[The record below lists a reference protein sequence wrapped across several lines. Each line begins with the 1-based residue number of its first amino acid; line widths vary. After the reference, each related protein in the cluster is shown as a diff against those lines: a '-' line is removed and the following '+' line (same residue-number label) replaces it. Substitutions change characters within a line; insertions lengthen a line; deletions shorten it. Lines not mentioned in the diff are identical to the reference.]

1 MSLSTLLKDQATTAA
16 MISDHLN
23 GLSDHEQVGE
33 VRSLSIKQVHRCWAL
48 FEPGETINLE
58 YLVPEHLG
66 ASVPVHHLGITLP
79 MGRFEKRFVRAP
91 DMPGEL
97 WGYNHQSLA
106 WLTGPGSFV
115 VHEAG
120 SENHDALFIDY
131 RRSRVAKSR
140 DGLRPN
146 RIWGTLSYG
155 GMRDFMRRVSD
166 RVSVGRAFVRGKD
179 LGASFMLVRVDRTP
193 AVDRAL

>member
-16 MISDHLN
+16 MISDHLK
-23 GLSDHEQVGE
+23 GLSDQEQVGE

-66 ASVPVHHLGITLP
+66 ASVPVHHLGINTLP
-79 MGRFEKRFVRAP
+79 MGRFFEKRFVRAP
-91 DMPGEL
+91 ENPGEL

-131 RRSRVAKSR
+131 RSIPSGDIEGWPAPKSNDRGIAK
-140 DGLRPN
+140 LV
-146 RIWGTLSYG
+146 YG
-155 GMRDFMRRVSD
+155 GMQDFMRRVSD

-179 LGASFMLVRVDRTP
+179 LGASFMLVRVD
-193 AVDRAL
+193 

>member
-16 MISDHLN
+16 MISDHLT
-23 GLSDHEQVGE
+23 GLSDHEQVRQ
-33 VRSLSIKQVHRCWAL
+33 VRSLSIKQVHRCWTV
-48 FEPGETINLE
+48 FEPGETIDLE

-66 ASVPVHHLGITLP
+66 PAAPVHHLGINTLP
-79 MGRFEKRFVRAP
+79 MGRFFEKRFVRAP
-91 DMPGEL
+91 ENPSEL

-120 SENHDALFIDY
+120 SDDHDALFIDY
-131 RRSRVAKSR
+131 RSIPSGEIEGWPSPKSNDRGIAK
-140 DGLRPN
+140 LV
-146 RIWGTLSYG
+146 YG
-155 GMRDFMRRVSD
+155 GMQDFMRRVSD

-179 LGASFMLVRVDRTP
+179 LGASFMLVRVD
-193 AVDRAL
+193 

>member
-16 MISDHLN
+16 MISDHLK
-23 GLSDHEQVGE
+23 GLSDQEQVGE
-33 VRSLSIKQVHRCWAL
+33 VRSLSIKQVHRCWAR

-66 ASVPVHHLGITLP
+66 ASVPGHHLGINTLP
-79 MGRFEKRFVRAP
+79 MGRFFEKRFVRAP
-91 DMPGEL
+91 DAPGEL

-131 RRSRVAKSR
+131 RSIPSGDIEGWPAPKSNDRGIAK
-140 DGLRPN
+140 LV
-146 RIWGTLSYG
+146 YG
-155 GMRDFMRRVSD
+155 GMQDFMRRVSD

-179 LGASFMLVRVDRTP
+179 LGASFMLVRVD
-193 AVDRAL
+193 

>member
-1 MSLSTLLKDQATTAA
+1 

-23 GLSDHEQVGE
+23 GLSDQEQVGE
-33 VRSLSIKQVHRCWAL
+33 VRSLSIKQVHRCWAV
-48 FEPGETINLE
+48 FEPAETINLE

-66 ASVPVHHLGITLP
+66 ASVPVHHLGINTLP
-79 MGRFEKRFVRAP
+79 LGRFFEKRFVRAP
-91 DMPGEL
+91 ENPGEL

-120 SENHDALFIDY
+120 SDNHDALFIDY
-131 RRSRVAKSR
+131 RSVPTGEIEGWPSPKSNDR
-140 DGLRPN
+140 GIARLV
-146 RIWGTLSYG
+146 YG
-155 GMRDFMRRVSD
+155 GMQDFMRRVSD

-179 LGASFMLVRVDRTP
+179 LGASFMLVRVD
-193 AVDRAL
+193 